1 MSGFGV
7 GGDARSIPSYT
18 TTSPLDTGT
27 TFPLASTQSH
37 MTFPVNAGEVLES
50 RLSLRPDT
58 LLIQPSILSR
68 VVSAV
73 DAPVPTPIFPPLP

>member
-18 TTSPLDTGT
+18 TTSPFDTGT

-58 LLIQPSILSR
+58 FAVPPSTFSR
-68 VVSAV
+68 DVSAA
-73 DAPVPTPIFPPLP
+73 DAPVPIPIFPPLP